1 MRGPV
6 HERQQPQT
14 SIVSRHR
21 PGTVASLSKSTA
33 RSRGSLRAGHCVS
46 REATYHDICA
56 IRVGELCKKIATLRH
71 TPNNR
76 VPNSKCQE
84 RRRQTPGQQ
93 RIHVRSPEIDNR
105 QSSGNREG
113 NLTKVE
119 GNECAAGTSMAPGET
134 ALFQCQ
140 PALRE
145 GLYSQVVLGRPI
157 HSAVMTEINT
167 ALSPIGIASADT
179 VMSEG
184 GPGEGSITCEVNLEN
199 IVRSRRQPPG
209 LDTLGSPSGLE
220 GNDGKQ
226 AIHGVLSPLSPTG
239 ETHGHSTQF
248 HQ

>member
-1 MRGPV
+1 MSGSSRKHPSFHV
-6 HERQQPQT
+6 TDLERSP
-14 SIVSRHR
+14 SSRNLPLVR
-21 PGTVASLSKSTA
+21 AVRCGPGTAFHA
-33 RSRGSLRAGHCVS
+33 RRPTTTSAPYVWVS
-46 REATYHDICA
+46 CA
-56 IRVGELCKKIATLRH
+56 KKIATLRH

-84 RRRQTPGQQ
+84 RRRQTPGKQ
-93 RIHVRSPEIDNR
+93 RIHVRTPEIDNR

-145 GLYSQVVLGRPI
+145 GSYSQVVLGRPI

-167 ALSPIGIASADT
+167 ALSPIGIASADI

-199 IVRSRRQPPG
+199 IVRFRRQPPG

-220 GNDGKQ
+220 DKDDKQ
-226 AIHGVLSPLSPTG
+226 AIRSVLSPLSPTG